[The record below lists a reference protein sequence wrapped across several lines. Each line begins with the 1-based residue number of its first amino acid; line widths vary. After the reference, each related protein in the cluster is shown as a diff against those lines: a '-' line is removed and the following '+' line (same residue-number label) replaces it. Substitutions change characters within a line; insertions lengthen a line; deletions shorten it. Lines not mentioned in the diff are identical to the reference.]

1 MRGRPPSEI
10 LEISDFDSE
19 RNGNNLVTATQG
31 SARDGG
37 QDKVAELERP
47 APRLENRG
55 LKVVP
60 GVVEARDQLAPDPK
74 ARRDHASFLCSAIP
88 GQDFAA
94 DEGRSPK
101 SSMCSPA
108 RLYRGTD
115 HPSVPALPRSEP
127 VGDVG
132 SYESF
137 SLPRTPVSLP
147 RVENTYLASETH
159 LDGTSVR
166 AVAREVSEP
175 RNAPRSA
182 YGVEPP
188 SRTDFPEN
196 SDESPTRPIPKY
208 RVAYDRGASITAIGQ
223 GSNTVLQGIGILV
236 G

>member
-1 MRGRPPSEI
+1 MRPIQRPVATTRLFYAPPYLARTSQRTRGGA
-10 LEISDFDSE
+10 
-19 RNGNNLVTATQG
+19 RNHRCVRLRGCI
-31 SARDGG
+31 GG
-37 QDKVAELERP
+37 LIT
-47 APRLENRG
+47 PRCLR
-55 LKVVP
+55 
-60 GVVEARDQLAPDPK
+60 
-74 ARRDHASFLCSAIP
+74 C
-88 GQDFAA
+88 
-94 DEGRSPK
+94 
-101 SSMCSPA
+101 
-108 RLYRGTD
+108 
-115 HPSVPALPRSEP
+115 EP
-127 VGDVG
+127 VGGVG

-137 SLPRTPVSLP
+137 SLSKTPVSLP